1 MGFWN
6 LFANS
11 WNRGTRKPII
21 RNTAKS
27 KRRSLGLESL
37 EDRTNPTSFLSFVDP
52 NPSAGNGFGTTIL
65 SLGSG
70 KVAVTAPLDDA
81 GGTDAG
87 AVYLYNGSTGALI
100 STISGSHAND
110 QLGSGGLFAV
120 GTSSTGNFLIASP
133 LWDNGSVAN
142 AGALTFVSG
151 SPASSITVDSTNSL
165 VGSTAN
171 DAVGT
176 GANVKVLTNNNY
188 VVATPLWNG
197 TASDVGAV
205 TWGSGSTGVVGA
217 ISSTNS
223 YVGATASDQIG
234 SGGVIALSNGNY
246 AFASPNFD
254 TSFVNAGAATWGSG
268 SAGSIGTVATSNSWV
283 GAQASDRVGS
293 GGLTALT
300 GNGNFVISSPE
311 WDSSDGNV
319 GAVTGVNGASGSS
332 GVIGTGNSFFG
343 TTAGD
348 LVGSGGVYALTN
360 GNYVISSPSAANS
373 NTGFTVYT
381 AGAVTWSSGVSG
393 SFLTGALDISNSIQG
408 STDADQIG
416 SGGVTI
422 LNNGAFV
429 VKSPAWSSGKGAA
442 TWSGGTSSTRVVGT
456 VSSSNSLVGST
467 AGDAVGTSVVALA
480 TANGNYV
487 VVTTSWDNTTTSTA
501 NVGAVTWGSRTA
513 GVSGTISA
521 SNSVVGSTAS
531 DQVGSGGV
539 TALSN
544 GNYVVSSPLWNN
556 GATADVGAVTW
567 ATGSALTG
575 ATVAT
580 SNSWVGSTASDQV
593 GSGGVTALTGS
604 DNFVIASPLWDNSAT
619 TNVGATTRL
628 TGAATSNGTISTSNS
643 LYGDSSNDQVGS
655 GGITSLANGN
665 YLVSSP
671 LWDNGATTN
680 AGAVTSLRGTVASAG
695 TVSAN
700 YSIKGTTANL
710 ASLGS
715 PSIDTANNNFYT
727 RFTANVSGQAGG
739 TILAGSINPTPP
751 AITSASS
758 TTITYGDVLSFTVTA
773 TGDPGVGST
782 VPGAIVFTSTTLP
795 SGVSLNSSTGV
806 LSGTSGSTPAGTYNF
821 TITAAN
827 KVGSDATQSFTLTIN
842 AKTITVDGVIASNK
856 IYDANTTASYVTAGY
871 LFTGVVGSDVVT
883 LDTTGAS
890 ATFASA
896 NVANNITVSYAG
908 FALSGAAAGNYILTQ
923 PSSTTANI
931 TQATLTV
938 TGLAGNNKV
947 YDATTAATASG
958 TATLSGVIDGTSVTL
973 GGTPVYAFA
982 SANVGT
988 GISISTTGF
997 TINNANY
1004 ALTQPTLSANI
1015 TLATLT
1021 VTGLTGNNKV
1031 YDATTAATASG
1042 TATLSGVISGDT
1054 VTLGGTPVYTF
1065 ASPNVGTG
1073 ISISTTG
1080 YTINNANYSLTQP
1093 TLSANI
1099 TQATLT
1105 VTGLT
1110 GNNKVY
1116 DTTTAAT
1123 ATGTATLSGV
1133 IDGTSV
1139 TLAGTPTYTFAS
1151 ANVGSGISISTTGYT
1166 INNANYSLTQPTLSA
1181 NITAATLTITADSFT
1196 KSTGTANPTLTASY
1210 SGFVG
1215 GQSSS
1220 VVSGL
1225 TLSTTTTTTSGLG
1238 SYPITPSG
1246 ASAANYSISY
1256 VNGTLTVTSS
1266 TTFAD
1271 PNPSSGNG
1279 FGTTLV
1285 TLSGGNVVITAPND
1299 DAGGTNA
1306 GAVYLYN
1313 GTTGA
1318 LISSLVGAS
1327 AGDQIGS
1334 DGVTALANGNFV
1346 VQSSNFNGGKGAITF
1361 VNGSTGLT
1369 ASVSS
1374 SNSLVGG
1381 STTDLVGLATYPI
1394 LALKNG
1400 SYVVRNP
1407 LWDGGKG
1414 AVTWGSG
1421 TAGVSGIVSSSNSLV
1436 GSNITDAVGNKAI
1449 TELTNG
1455 NFVVR
1460 SPLWNSAAGAVTW
1473 GSNTTGITGAVG
1485 SSNSLIGSNPN
1496 DQVGNEIITT
1506 LTNGNFLVATPTWN
1520 NGGSIGNAGAVT
1532 WISGTTGKT
1541 KLGSFGA
1548 ISDTNSIVG
1557 TTNGDAVGLSGVTAL
1572 TGNNKFVVVSP
1583 NWSGNAGAVTWGDG
1597 ADGSVVGAISSSN
1610 SLIGSAGSQVGSGGV
1625 TALANGNYVIASV
1638 NWDSNGGAVTLAN
1651 GNGSTKGIVGI
1662 GNSFIGSSSGSYLGS
1677 SGISEL
1683 SNGNYVIKS
1692 PRWTYRSLTEVGA
1705 VTFSTG
1711 TSQSNGLVGSSNS
1724 IVGSTAND
1732 KVGTSVTTLKNGN
1745 YVVVTS
1751 TWNNSRGAVTWGN
1764 GSSGTSGTVSNT
1776 NSFVGSTA
1784 NDRVGGGG
1792 ITVLSNNNYVVYSPT
1807 WNNGGTVAAA
1817 GAVTFGSGSSAT
1829 TGEVSSTN
1837 SLVGTR
1843 ANDSVGSGG
1852 VTALSD
1858 GAYAVV
1864 SPIWNSGSA
1873 LSVGAVT
1880 FGSSSGVTGTIS
1892 SSNSVVGST
1901 ANDQVGSGGV
1911 TVLSNGNYVI
1921 ASPLWNNTKGAATLA
1936 NGASATTGEVSNTN
1950 SLVGTTTGDS
1960 VSSGGVKALT
1970 ANGNYVVLS
1979 PLWSSSKGAATW
1991 GNGSV
1996 TGGVKGEISSS
2007 NSLVGSTAGDS
2018 VGSGGVTAFAG
2029 GNYVVRSASW
2039 TNSGLVNAGAA
2050 TWGSGST
2057 GIAGA
2062 VSSTNSI
2069 VGTSANAGLGTV
2081 TLDAGTSSYIV
2092 SFLTESTGA
2101 RVSFGF
2107 QNPAPAFTSAS
2118 TATFTAGEAGSFLF
2132 TASGTPAPTYSLQSG
2147 SLPSGITLNSA
2158 TGVLSGTT
2166 TAGSYTFTIRATNS
2180 AGTADQA
2187 FTLTVS

>member
-1 MGFWN
+1 VG
-6 LFANS
+6 
-11 WNRGTRKPII
+11 
-21 RNTAKS
+21 
-27 KRRSLGLESL
+27 LG
-37 EDRTNPTSFLSFVDP
+37 
-52 NPSAGNGFGTTIL
+52 G
-65 SLGSG
+65 
-70 KVAVTAPLDDA
+70 VTAL
-81 GGTDAG
+81 TD
-87 AVYLYNGSTGALI
+87 S
-100 STISGSHAND
+100 
-110 QLGSGGLFAV
+110 
-120 GTSSTGNFLIASP
+120 GNFVIVSP
-133 LWDNGSVAN
+133 LWDNGS
-142 AGALTFVSG
+142 
-151 SPASSITVDSTNSL
+151 
-165 VGSTAN
+165 TA
-171 DAVGT
+171 
-176 GANVKVLTNNNY
+176 
-188 VVATPLWNG
+188 
-197 TASDVGAV
+197 
-205 TWGSGSTGVVGA
+205 
-217 ISSTNS
+217 
-223 YVGATASDQIG
+223 
-234 SGGVIALSNGNY
+234 
-246 AFASPNFD
+246 
-254 TSFVNAGAATWGSG
+254 
-268 SAGSIGTVATSNSWV
+268 
-283 GAQASDRVGS
+283 
-293 GGLTALT
+293 
-300 GNGNFVISSPE
+300 
-311 WDSSDGNV
+311 
-319 GAVTGVNGASGSS
+319 
-332 GVIGTGNSFFG
+332 
-343 TTAGD
+343 
-348 LVGSGGVYALTN
+348 
-360 GNYVISSPSAANS
+360 
-373 NTGFTVYT
+373 
-381 AGAVTWSSGVSG
+381 
-393 SFLTGALDISNSIQG
+393 
-408 STDADQIG
+408 
-416 SGGVTI
+416 
-422 LNNGAFV
+422 
-429 VKSPAWSSGKGAA
+429 
-442 TWSGGTSSTRVVGT
+442 
-456 VSSSNSLVGST
+456 
-467 AGDAVGTSVVALA
+467 
-480 TANGNYV
+480 
-487 VVTTSWDNTTTSTA
+487 
-501 NVGAVTWGSRTA
+501 
-513 GVSGTISA
+513 
-521 SNSVVGSTAS
+521 
-531 DQVGSGGV
+531 
-539 TALSN
+539 
-544 GNYVVSSPLWNN
+544 
-556 GATADVGAVTW
+556 
-567 ATGSALTG
+567 
-575 ATVAT
+575 
-580 SNSWVGSTASDQV
+580 
-593 GSGGVTALTGS
+593 
-604 DNFVIASPLWDNSAT
+604 
-619 TNVGATTRL
+619 NVGATTRL
-628 TGAATSNGTISTSNS
+628 TGDAASNGTISTSNS
-643 LYGDSSNDQVGS
+643 LYGDSANDRVGS
-655 GGITSLANGN
+655 GGVTALANGN

-671 LWDNGATTN
+671 IWNNGATTD
-680 AGAVTSLRGTVASAG
+680 AGAVTSLRGSAASSG

-700 YSIKGTTANL
+700 YSIKGTTA
-710 ASLGS
+710 SLIGLGT
-715 PSIDTANNNFYT
+715 PSIDTVNNNFYT
-727 RFTANVSGQAGG
+727 RFNVSVSGQAGG
-739 TILAGSINPTPP
+739 TILAGSITPTPP

-795 SGVSLNSSTGV
+795 AGVSLNSSTGV
-806 LSGTSGSTPAGTYNF
+806 LSATSGSTPAGTYNF
-821 TITAAN
+821 TITASN
-827 KVGSDATQSFTLTIN
+827 KVGSDATQDYTLTIN
-842 AKTITVDGVIASNK
+842 AKTITVNGVSASNK
-856 IYDANTTASYVTAGY
+856 IYDANTTASFVTAGY
-871 LFTGVVGSDVVT
+871 SFTGVVGSDVVT

-896 NVANNITVSYAG
+896 DVANNITVSYAG

-931 TQATLTV
+931 TQATLTITGLTGNNKVYDATTAATASGTATLSGVIGGTSVTLGGTPVYTFASANVGTGISITTTGYTIDNANYALTQPTLSANITVATLTV
-938 TGLAGNNKV
+938 TGTTAANKVYDNTNTATPNTASSALSGVIGSDAVTLNTGSVTGTFAQTTVGNGITVNLAGFTISGAAADNYTLTQPTTTANITQATLTVAGLTGNNKV

-958 TATLSGVIDGTSVTL
+958 TATLSGVIDGTSVNL
-973 GGTPVYAFA
+973 GGTPVYTFA
-982 SANVGT
+982 SANVAN
-988 GISISTTGF
+988 GISISTTGY
-997 TINNANY
+997 TIDNANY

-1015 TLATLT
+1015 T
-1021 VTGLTGNNKV
+1021 
-1031 YDATTAATASG
+1031 AAA
-1042 TATLSGVISGDT
+1042 
-1054 VTLGGTPVYTF
+1054 
-1065 ASPNVGTG
+1065 
-1073 ISISTTG
+1073 
-1080 YTINNANYSLTQP
+1080 
-1093 TLSANI
+1093 
-1099 TQATLT
+1099 
-1105 VTGLT
+1105 
-1110 GNNKVY
+1110 
-1116 DTTTAAT
+1116 
-1123 ATGTATLSGV
+1123 
-1133 IDGTSV
+1133 
-1139 TLAGTPTYTFAS
+1139 
-1151 ANVGSGISISTTGYT
+1151 
-1166 INNANYSLTQPTLSA
+1166 
-1181 NITAATLTITADSFT
+1181 LTITADSFT

-1215 GQSSS
+1215 GQTSS
-1220 VVSGL
+1220 VVTGL
-1225 TLSTTTTTTSGLG
+1225 TLSTTATTTIGLG

-1256 VNGTLTVTSS
+1256 VNGTMTVVSS
-1266 TTFAD
+1266 TTFSD

-1318 LISSLVGAS
+1318 LISSLIGAN
-1327 AGDQIGS
+1327 AGDKIGS

-1346 VQSSNFNGGKGAITF
+1346 VQSSNFNGGKGALTF
-1361 VNGSTGLT
+1361 VNGTTGLT
-1369 ASVSS
+1369 ATVSS
-1374 SNSLVGG
+1374 SNSLIGG

-1407 LWDGGKG
+1407 LWAGGKG

-1421 TAGVSGIVSSSNSLV
+1421 TTGVSGLVSDTNSLV
-1436 GSNITDAVGNKAI
+1436 GSNITDAVGNKTI

-1473 GSNTTGITGAVG
+1473 GSGTTGITGTVG
-1485 SSNSLIGSNPN
+1485 SANSLIGSTTN
-1496 DQVGNEIITT
+1496 DQVGTNAITT
-1506 LTNGNFLVATPTWN
+1506 LTNGNFVVATPTWN
-1520 NGGSIGNAGAVT
+1520 NGGSLANAGAVT

-1583 NWSGNAGAVTWGDG
+1583 NWSGNAGAVTWGNG

-1638 NWDSNGGAVTLAN
+1638 NWGSNGGAVTLAN
-1651 GNGSTKGIVGI
+1651 GDGSTTGIVGM

-1692 PRWTYRSLTEVGA
+1692 PRWTSGSLSEVGA
-1705 VTFSTG
+1705 VTFSSG
-1711 TSQSNGLVGSSNS
+1711 TSQLNGMVGSFNS
-1724 IVGSTAND
+1724 IVGSTANEN
-1732 KVGTSVTTLKNGN
+1732 VGTSVTTLKNGN
-1745 YVVVTS
+1745 YVVIT
-1751 TWNNSRGAVTWGN
+1751 TKWNSSRGAVTWGN
-1764 GSSGTSGTVSNT
+1764 GSTGTTGTVSNT

-1784 NDRVGGGG
+1784 NDQVGGGG

-1852 VTALSD
+1852 VTALSS

-1864 SPIWNSGSA
+1864 SPVWNSGSA
-1873 LSVGAVT
+1873 SSVGAVT

-1892 SSNSVVGST
+1892 SSNSVVGTT

-1921 ASPLWNNTKGAATLA
+1921 ASPLWNGTKGAATWA
-1936 NGASATTGEVSNTN
+1936 NGTSGTTGEVSNAN

-1991 GNGSV
+1991 GNGAV

-2018 VGSGGVTAFAG
+2018 VGSGGVTAFTG

-2069 VGTSANAGLGTV
+2069 VGTSANAGMGTITV
-2081 TLDAGTSSYIV
+2081 DAGTSSYIV

-2107 QNPAPAFTSAS
+2107 QNPAPAFTSAA

-2147 SLPSGITLNSA
+2147 SLPTGITLNSN

-2166 TAGSYTFTIRATNS
+2166 TAGTYTFTIRATNS
-2180 AGTADQA
+2180 VGTADQA